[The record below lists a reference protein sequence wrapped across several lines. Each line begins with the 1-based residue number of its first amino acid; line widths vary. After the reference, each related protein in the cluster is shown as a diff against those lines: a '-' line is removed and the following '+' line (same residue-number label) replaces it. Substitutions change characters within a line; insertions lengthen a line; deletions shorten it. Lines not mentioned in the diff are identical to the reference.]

1 MSPKPCLFTT
11 LANDFFIE
19 LYRRISWRRVAHP
32 MGWMVLN
39 PLPPLVILFIW
50 FTVVIFELLWDIL
63 SFLDRFSH
71 CSRHNPTKLWFLPP
85 IVKRHFRCLPLKIKK
100 SVWLYHCELYFCR
113 KNAFCRYWFHVLNE
127 YFITCFKWNP
137 TIFWTV
143 LILSEIYHRPPT
155 RGVILGKHSYDSISA
170 LIIIT
175 QP

>member
-1 MSPKPCLFTT
+1 MKESSPPHGFDGLEPPPSSGNSFHMVYSGNF
-11 LANDFFIE
+11 LA
-19 LYRRISWRRVAHP
+19 S
-32 MGWMVLN
+32 MGYLI
-39 PLPPLVILFIW
+39 LSRPPLVTVRGTIL
-50 FTVVIFELLWDIL
+50 
-63 SFLDRFSH
+63 
-71 CSRHNPTKLWFLPP
+71 LPP

-137 TIFWTV
+137 TLFLTV

-170 LIIIT
+170 LIIII